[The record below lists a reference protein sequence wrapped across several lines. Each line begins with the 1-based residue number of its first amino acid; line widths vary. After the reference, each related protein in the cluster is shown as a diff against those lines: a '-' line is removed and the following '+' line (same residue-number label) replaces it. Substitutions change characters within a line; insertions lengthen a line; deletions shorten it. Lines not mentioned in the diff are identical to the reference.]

1 MTHRWTRL
9 LTALGVA
16 TVAAVAAPAPAYADG
31 PDTITACVSREGRIR
46 VISLRELSDV
56 SRKRDSSPCRRGER
70 LLIWNVVGPRG
81 PAGPIG
87 PQGPQ
92 GVPGPEGPQ
101 GPQGDPGPAG
111 PGFAGTQFY
120 TVGNGD
126 LRPVGPGNFGTSFA
140 APPGGTFSTAAAPL
154 MAGIHLPQGAT
165 ILGMTAHVFD
175 NSASNVT
182 IELIEQQMSDGA
194 AVLLSSAASTDA
206 AAAPYPVEGPATA
219 HVVDNSRAHYFVR
232 VSPSPSWTTT
242 TLQVLGVTVAYTL
255 LPVPSS

>member
-31 PDTITACVSREGRIR
+31 PDTISACVSREGRIR
-46 VISLRELSDV
+46 VISLRELFDL

-70 LLIWNVVGPRG
+70 LVIWNVV
-81 PAGPIG
+81 
-87 PQGPQ
+87 GPQ

-101 GPQGDPGPAG
+101 GPQGEPGPAG
-111 PGFAGTQFY
+111 PGFAGTQYY

-165 ILGMTAHVFD
+165 ILGMSAHVFD

-182 IELIEQQMSDGA
+182 IELIEQSLSDGG
-194 AVLLSSAASTDA
+194 AVLLSSAASTDMA
-206 AAAPYPVEGPATA
+206 LAPYSVTGPPTT
-219 HVVDNSRAHYFVR
+219 HIVDNSQFHYFVR

-242 TLQVLGVTVAYTL
+242 TLQVLGVTVVYTL
-255 LPVPSS
+255 EPVPGS

>member
-9 LTALGVA
+9 LTAIGVA

-31 PDTITACVSREGRIR
+31 PDTISACVSREGRIR
-46 VISLRELSDV
+46 VISLRELFDL

-92 GVPGPEGPQ
+92 GVPGPPGPQ
-101 GPQGDPGPAG
+101 GPQGEPGPAG
-111 PGFAGTQFY
+111 PGFTGTQYY

-165 ILGMTAHVFD
+165 ILSMSAHVFD
-175 NSASNVT
+175 NSMSNLT
-182 IELIEQQMSDGA
+182 IELVEHQLSDGTA
-194 AVLLSSAASTDA
+194 MLLSSAASSDA
-206 AAAPYPVEGPATA
+206 AGAPYAISGAMTPR
-219 HVVDNSRAHYFVR
+219 VVDNEQFHYFVR
-232 VSPSPSWTTT
+232 VSPSPAWTTT
-242 TLQVLGVTVAYTL
+242 TLQVLGVTVVYTL
-255 LPVPSS
+255 EPLPGT